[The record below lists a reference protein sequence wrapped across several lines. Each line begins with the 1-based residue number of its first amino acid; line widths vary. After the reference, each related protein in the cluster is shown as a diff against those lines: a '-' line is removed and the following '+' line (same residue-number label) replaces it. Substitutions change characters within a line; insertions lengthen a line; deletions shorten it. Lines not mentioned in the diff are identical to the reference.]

1 MHNKNILIG
10 LVLLTVS
17 VVSIVVAVSFFQ
29 ALKKAELEFNQKKA
43 VLVKDNLDLK
53 DRLNSIQ
60 DLVTQKT
67 EAVVEMEDQKRT
79 LEQELSILKQE
90 HEALIASSS
99 KEIDLLK
106 KRSLTLRKRISA
118 LENSSIVQALKDAL
132 DKENNENIRMV
143 LDDSLRKIELIK
155 EGKAVNLEPI
165 VVKDDN
171 APQSALS
178 DQENAQKKGEVLSL
192 DKKSSLVVINLGRKE
207 GVKEGDRLRIFKD
220 ADQIA
225 GGEVISVRYRISA
238 AVIDDIRYKSTID
251 DIKEGYEA
259 TLTVK

>member
-1 MHNKNILIG
+1 
-10 LVLLTVS
+10 
-17 VVSIVVAVSFFQ
+17 
-29 ALKKAELEFNQKKA
+29 
-43 VLVKDNLDLK
+43 
-53 DRLNSIQ
+53 
-60 DLVTQKT
+60 
-67 EAVVEMEDQKRT
+67 
-79 LEQELSILKQE
+79 
-90 HEALIASSS
+90 
-99 KEIDLLK
+99 
-106 KRSLTLRKRISA
+106 
-118 LENSSIVQALKDAL
+118 
-132 DKENNENIRMV
+132 NNENIRMV

-171 APQSALS
+171 ALQSALL